1 MQVDIGK
8 DTLYK
13 VRPLKILFNMNHPD
27 YWVGPFFLR
36 FVIIT
41 HLCHMEHVLLCGIQ
55 KVIFLINFLVAETE

>member
-27 YWVGPFFLR
+27 YWVGPFF
-36 FVIIT
+36 FKV
-41 HLCHMEHVLLCGIQ
+41 CHYYSSLSYGTPAFIRNTKGYFSDKSPGC
-55 KVIFLINFLVAETE
+55 